1 MDVQW
6 KTKHLLC
13 HLPVTSYPLSAH
25 LPSCKIGS
33 AMGKLLLML
42 SSVSSVFP
50 HPLLTFLPPLSARSS
65 LLFLLHSQSRQSSM
79 SVASSHYKVTLV
91 QLSPAIVLFLPRNQ
105 WYRCLN
111 WGECVSK
118 YNKPM
123 HALNF
128 HVLFIWVSS
137 GWFWVL
143 DVSNASDASWRG
155 QFMQNKID
163 PYVFPNP
170 YDFISCMGWKIRV
183 YVHATLFYS
192 IQWK

>member
-1 MDVQW
+1 MLFNGCPMKNQAF
-6 KTKHLLC
+6 T
-13 HLPVTSYPLSAH
+13 LPVTSYPLSAH

-50 HPLLTFLPPLSARSS
+50 HPLLSFFPPLSAHTPLASISS
-65 LLFLLHSQSRQSSM
+65 LFHSQGRQSSM

-123 HALNF
+123 HALNC

-137 GWFWVL
+137 GWVCVL
-143 DVSNASDASWRG
+143 DVSNAPVAS
-155 QFMQNKID
+155 
-163 PYVFPNP
+163 
-170 YDFISCMGWKIRV
+170 
-183 YVHATLFYS
+183 
-192 IQWK
+192 